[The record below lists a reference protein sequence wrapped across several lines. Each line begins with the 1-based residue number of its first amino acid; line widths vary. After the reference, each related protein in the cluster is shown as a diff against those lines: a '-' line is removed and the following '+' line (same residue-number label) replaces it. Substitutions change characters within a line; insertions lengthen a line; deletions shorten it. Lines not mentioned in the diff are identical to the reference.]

1 MSKRERHA
9 REALAPTN
17 SLLLEGNS
25 RHEEL
30 LHVAEVKPLPIF
42 RMMVTLRLV
51 VRGSGREP
59 QPQSPSSRLAVLH
72 SRPAP
77 NPLGRH
83 LFTPGARAASQ
94 ASAEAQPGPRLAGVG
109 HLNLSLQTLRLRSS
123 VAKHLLGRV
132 PASRMSAVCGQAC
145 HQAPTAAAAEATRA
159 TDASR

>member
-72 SRPAP
+72 SSSAPDPPGRHSSHPAP
-77 NPLGRH
+77 ELHPKRLLKPSQVPDLPELG
-83 LFTPGARAASQ
+83 T
-94 ASAEAQPGPRLAGVG
+94 
-109 HLNLSLQTLRLRSS
+109 
-123 VAKHLLGRV
+123 
-132 PASRMSAVCGQAC
+132 
-145 HQAPTAAAAEATRA
+145 
-159 TDASR
+159 